1 MKQLPLVFYHHL
13 HKHLSENS
21 HPKVCVNV
29 TWLIF
34 WVICDLRRF
43 FTYAA
48 IDADL
53 GRIVDDAAIDADFGC
68 SVIEYFVDT
77 FSNVNT
83 GFTI

>member
-1 MKQLPLVFYHHL
+1 MFFNH
-13 HKHLSENS
+13 HLSENS
-21 HPKVCVNV
+21 YPKVSDKFV
-29 TWLIF
+29 TPLIF
-34 WVICDLRRF
+34 QNICDLRRF

-53 GRIVDDAAIDADFGC
+53 GRLVDDAAIDADFGC

>member
-1 MKQLPLVFYHHL
+1 MKLPLVLSNHRLYQ
-13 HKHLSENS
+13 HLSENS

-34 WVICDLRRF
+34 RVICDLHRF

-53 GRIVDDAAIDADFGC
+53 GRIVDDDAIDADFGC
-68 SVIEYFVDT
+68 SFIESCVYTLSD
-77 FSNVNT
+77 VNT